1 MYMHLIEWM
10 IRQNKQVI
18 VLIPEISLT
27 YQVILNFYS
36 RFGEQVSMINSRL
49 SDGERS
55 DPLGEGKKWRI
66 SIMVDCAQHC
76 LTPFF
81 SNLRSYY
88 CR

>member
-1 MYMHLIEWM
+1 MHLIEWM

-49 SDGERS
+49 QMESEVISR
-55 DPLGEGKKWRI
+55 EGKKWRNFNYGWTALSTVHTI
-66 SIMVDCAQHC
+66 FKSG
-76 LTPFF
+76 
-81 SNLRSYY
+81 SYY